1 MGSFGGFYK
10 GEKKK
15 KKKDTKNISSLSSGM
30 GAPTFS
36 LPKII
41 EKKRKDF

>member
-1 MGSFGGFYK
+1 MGNFGGFYK

-15 KKKDTKNISSLSSGM
+15 KKKDTKNITSFSSGL

-36 LPKII
+36 MPELI
-41 EKKRKDF
+41 KKKKPVS

>member
-1 MGSFGGFYK
+1 MGKGNFYK

-15 KKKDTKNISSLSSGM
+15 QKKDNKQSSGNLVQ

-36 LPKII
+36 MPEVI
-41 EKKRKDF
+41 KKNKQQEE

>member
-15 KKKDTKNISSLSSGM
+15 PKKDKAGKVVSMGDIPTFSMPEIISKKKDKY
-30 GAPTFS
+30 
-36 LPKII
+36 K
-41 EKKRKDF
+41 

>member
-15 KKKDTKNISSLSSGM
+15 PKKGKNNKSIEIST
-30 GAPTFS
+30 APVFS
-36 LPKII
+36 LPKMI
-41 EKKRKDF
+41 EKKRKDE